1 MNHRSRKSQKK
12 SKSTSKTKKKQ
23 GKSINSPPDDSATG
37 AHGQNDKD
45 GGASSRRTWVDDLQ
59 FRPVAAPVMDSA
71 SASSLS
77 SMTPVAAP
85 SVSLSVISWNVLA
98 HAYCSPR
105 SQVRLPMPYQK
116 RVFHGHHRRRNV
128 VGVLERVASPSGNV
142 CADVLCLQEVDMD
155 EVRVALEGC
164 GYRGVETP
172 RTTAGAGG
180 TGGRADSCSIFV
192 NKETWKLV
200 DHELVRLDDLATLA
214 SASAASRTT
223 SGDDEAASPAAATT
237 AANNLQGLQQSFLRR
252 NVALLVRIQHVSTGE
267 TAVVANCHLYWVRT
281 GYCRSPRRLHRART
295 SLNLPITCHVAESGL
310 RVRQGSSILPVMAVV
325 IFPRRCLIPRFFFC
339 FVVGRN
345 SSARRTTCSSGP
357 THSAGRTKR
366 SCCAGT

>member
-12 SKSTSKTKKKQ
+12 SKSTSKTKKKR
-23 GKSINSPPDDSATG
+23 GTSGNNSHPGDSSATETG
-37 AHGQNDKD
+37 AHNVD
-45 GGASSRRTWVDDLQ
+45 GSSSSPSSRRTWVDDLQ
-59 FRPVAAPVMDSA
+59 FRPVAASVMMDSA

-77 SMTPVAAP
+77 SPAPVVAP

-116 RVFHGHHRRRNV
+116 RVFHGHHRRDNV
-128 VGVLERVASPSGNV
+128 VGVLERFASPSGNV

-155 EVRVALEGC
+155 EIRVALEGC

-192 NKETWKLV
+192 NEETWKLV
-200 DHELVRLDDLATLA
+200 NHELVRLDDLATLA
-214 SASAASRTT
+214 PASAASRTT
-223 SGDDEAASPAAATT
+223 SGDDDEATPAAATT
-237 AANNLQGLQQSFLRR
+237 ATNNLQGLQQSFLRR
-252 NVALLVRIQHVSTGE
+252 NVALLARIQHVSTGE

-281 GYCRSPRRLHRART
+281 VYCRSPRKLYALI
-295 SLNLPITCHVAESGL
+295 SLNLTITCHVAESGL
-310 RVRQGSSILPVMAVV
+310 RVRQGSSMLPVMSVAILTRV
-325 IFPRRCLIPRFFFC
+325 
-339 FVVGRN
+339 
-345 SSARRTTCSSGP
+345 
-357 THSAGRTKR
+357 
-366 SCCAGT
+366 

>member
-23 GKSINSPPDDSATG
+23 GKSINSHPDDSATG
-37 AHGQNDKD
+37 AHGQNDND
-45 GGASSRRTWVDDLQ
+45 GSSSPSSRRTWVDDLQ

-77 SMTPVAAP
+77 STTPVAAP
-85 SVSLSVISWNVLA
+85 SVSMSVISWNVLA

-105 SQVRLPMPYQK
+105 SQVRLPTQYQK
-116 RVFHGHHRRRNV
+116 RVFHGHRRRNNV
-128 VGVLERVASPSGNV
+128 IGALERFASPSGSV

-155 EVRVALEGC
+155 EIRVALEGC

-172 RTTAGAGG
+172 RTSAGAGG

-192 NKETWKLV
+192 REETWTLV

-214 SASAASRTT
+214 PASAASRTS
-223 SGDDEAASPAAATT
+223 SGDDEGASPAAATT
-237 AANNLQGLQQSFLRR
+237 ATNNLQGLQQSFLRR
-252 NVALLVRIQHVSTGE
+252 NVALLARIQHVSTGE

-281 GYCRSPRRLHRART
+281 CSLRQLYGARIK
-295 SLNLPITCHVAESGL
+295 LNLTFDVHLAESGL
-310 RVRQGSSILPVMAVV
+310 RVRQGSSI
-325 IFPRRCLIPRFFFC
+325 
-339 FVVGRN
+339 
-345 SSARRTTCSSGP
+345 
-357 THSAGRTKR
+357 
-366 SCCAGT
+366 